1 MDRPVALDPVAAP
14 APKDPSRSADATD
27 AAIQAELRKKELKR
41 QADAL
46 RPLDAWER
54 YRALNDAM
62 DEAFE
67 RIDMNNRETRFAL
80 ILMGALNAAAAL
92 MATRRDMLTALPPG
106 RQALAAIVLGV
117 YAAVAGYFLLQAIN
131 GLQPRQFR
139 PNLGAWPPD
148 SEDYPKGVRYFEDV
162 VTRDVEGY
170 WQAWGEVRMSQ
181 INSELAVQVH
191 SLCLKA
197 SVKRV
202 GLLKLFKGL
211 RVMAVLVGV
220 LFILMLSTVWK

>member
-1 MDRPVALDPVAAP
+1 MDRPAPLGAVSDPTAAP
-14 APKDPSRSADATD
+14 RPADADADAT
-27 AAIQAELRKKELKR
+27 IQAELRKKELKR
-41 QADAL
+41 QADAM

-92 MATRRDMLTALPPG
+92 MATRRDMLTALPPE
-106 RQALAAIVLGV
+106 RQAVAAIVLGV

-139 PNLGAWPPD
+139 PRLARWPTD
-148 SEDYPKGVRYFEDV
+148 SEDFPMGVRYFEDV
-162 VTRDVEGY
+162 IQRDVEDY
-170 WQAWGEVRMSQ
+170 WKAWSDVRTGQ
-181 INSELAVQVH
+181 INAELAIQVH

-202 GLLKLFKGL
+202 GLLRLFKGL
-211 RVMAVLVGV
+211 RVMAVLVGA
-220 LFILMLSTVWK
+220 LFILILSAAWK

>member
-1 MDRPVALDPVAAP
+1 MDRPASPDAVSDPTAAP
-14 APKDPSRSADATD
+14 RSADAD
-27 AAIQAELRKKELKR
+27 ATIQAELRKKELKR
-41 QADAL
+41 QADAM

-92 MATRRDMLTALPPG
+92 MATRRDMIAALPPL
-106 RQALAAIVLGV
+106 RQAVAAVLLGI
-117 YAAVAGYFLLQAIN
+117 YGAVAGYFLLKAIN

-139 PNLGAWPPD
+139 PRLARWPTD
-148 SEDYPKGVRYFEDV
+148 SEDFPMGVRYFEDV
-162 VTRDVEGY
+162 VQRDVEDY
-170 WQAWGEVRMSQ
+170 WKAWSEVRMGQ
-181 INSELAVQVH
+181 INAELAIQVH

-197 SVKRV
+197 SVKRL
-202 GLLKLFKGL
+202 GLLRLFKGL
-211 RVMAVLVGV
+211 RVMAVLVGA
-220 LFILMLSTVWK
+220 LLILMLSAAWK